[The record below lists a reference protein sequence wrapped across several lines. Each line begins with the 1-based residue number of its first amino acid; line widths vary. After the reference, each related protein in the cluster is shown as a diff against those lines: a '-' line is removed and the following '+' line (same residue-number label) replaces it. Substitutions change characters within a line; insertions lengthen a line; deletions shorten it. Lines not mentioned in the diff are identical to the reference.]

1 MKTKEKNITVAKDQE
16 YYVRRL
22 HVIEGQVRG
31 LANMVENERTYEEV
45 LMQLGALTNSL
56 RTVGRSILE
65 SYMRNNLN
73 DTDKSKIDE
82 IIKLFNKL
90 V

>member
-1 MKTKEKNITVAKDQE
+1 MKTKEKNITIEKEQN

-31 LANMVENERTYEEV
+31 LAKMVEDERTYEEV

-65 SYMRNNLN
+65 SYMRNNLDN
-73 DTDKSKIDE
+73 TDKNKIDE
-82 IIKLFNKL
+82 IVKLFNKL